1 MKIHAYLNFPG
12 TCEQAMTHYA
22 KVLGGQVVAMLP
34 YAGSPMAEEE
44 ECAFPD
50 GYDGKIM
57 HADVKISDSHVMIA
71 DENEWAKATTTS
83 LYLYAPDVDAT
94 YRQALKAGGESVME
108 PADMFYGDRTGCVT
122 DPAGNK
128 WNIATHK
135 EDIAPQELAK
145 RAQEFMKEH
154 QKSKVA

>member
-1 MKIHAYLNFPG
+1 MPTRPIPEGYHAVTPYLVVNG
-12 TCEQAMTHYA
+12 AA
-22 KVLGGQVVAMLP
+22 KVIGFL
-34 YAGSPMAEEE
+34 ER
-44 ECAFPD
+44 AFGAKLAYEPVKRP
-50 GYDGKIM
+50 DGKIM

-83 LYLYAPDVDAT
+83 LYVYAPDVDAT
-94 YRQALKAGGESVME
+94 YRQALKSGGESVME
-108 PADMFYGDRTGCVT
+108 PADMFYGDRTGCVK
-122 DPAGNK
+122 DPAGNN